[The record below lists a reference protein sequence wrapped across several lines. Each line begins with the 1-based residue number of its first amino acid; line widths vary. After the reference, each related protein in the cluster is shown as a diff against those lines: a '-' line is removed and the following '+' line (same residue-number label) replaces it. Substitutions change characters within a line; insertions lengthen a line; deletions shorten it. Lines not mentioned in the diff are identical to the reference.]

1 MLQHGVTDEIAIP
14 LILTGLS
21 PLQDWLKLDKTY
33 FGGLKESASDD
44 IPSKYP
50 LFNPEAAIL
59 YPADLVQMSTD
70 PKMQKV
76 FCLKYLLRLLKS

>member
-21 PLQDWLKLDKTY
+21 PLEDWLKLDKTY
-33 FGGLKESASDD
+33 FGGLKESA
-44 IPSKYP
+44 KYP
-50 LFNPEAAIL
+50 LFNPAAAIL